1 MNDLKNMWQNQS
13 RDLQY
18 VSLNTLREQLRQM
31 HRKIRLQTAFRS
43 GVGLVVLDFL
53 VRRFL
58 SAKDL
63 IERIGW
69 GLPIVGSLCLV
80 VPLIYE
86 NHKMRISGNLSFNA
100 GLTTCLTFYRKTL
113 ERQRILGRRWLFRLG
128 TILLFAG
135 IAVLLVRPLQW
146 TYRHLHEP
154 GSPNLLSWIPFL
166 VILVLWVI
174 SFMVLRRRR
183 RAWLQREFENL
194 KALEKE
200 NQ

>member
-1 MNDLKNMWQNQS
+1 MNDLKNIWQNQS
-13 RDLQY
+13 RELQN
-18 VSLNTLREQLRQM
+18 VSLNQLREQLRHM
-31 HRKIRLQTAFRS
+31 HRKMRLQTAFRS
-43 GVGLVVLDFL
+43 GVGLVILDFF
-53 VRRFL
+53 VRRFI

-86 NHKMRISGNLSFNA
+86 NHKMRLSGNLSFNA

-113 ERQRILGRRWLFRLG
+113 ERQRILGRRWLFSLG

-135 IAVLLVRPLQW
+135 LVALLVRPIQW
-146 TYRHLHEP
+146 TYRHLQEP

-166 VILVLWVI
+166 IILALWGI

-194 KALEKE
+194 EALEKE